1 MGMAENLKRAARF
14 NPAWKPASIY
24 RIATNE
30 AGEGVTDASGTFL
43 FDLVEETFGRLAYDT
58 DSRTFVE
65 ETPYQGH
72 AIICVISGAEPNPLA
87 MIQLGET
94 FYQVTGVISADPLG
108 ATIRYKASAF
118 TDPAPTI
125 RTAP

>member
-1 MGMAENLKRAARF
+1 MGMAENLKRAARH
-14 NPAWKPASIY
+14 NAAWKSCCVY

-58 DSRTFVE
+58 DSRTFVD

-72 AIICVISGAEPNPLA
+72 AVICVISGAEPDPMA

-108 ATIRYKASAF
+108 ATIRYNGSAF
-118 TDPAPTI
+118 TDPVPTI